1 MRQDPIGW
9 NSLARIGEI
18 FLVSCYYF
26 FREPGFPSSISVQQ
40 GAYALAP
47 DFADRCTI
55 IGFDLVLD
63 DLDRF
68 KRQDDADTL
77 ASLPNQFKASPESEH
92 ALSDGGPALG

>member
-18 FLVSCYYF
+18 FLMSRYYF
-26 FREPGFPSSISVQQ
+26 FPEPALPRSISLQQ
-40 GAYALAP
+40 GAYALSP

-55 IGFDLVLD
+55 AGFDPALD

-68 KRQDDADTL
+68 KRQDDAEPL
-77 ASLPNQFKASPESEH
+77 ASLPNQS
-92 ALSDGGPALG
+92 